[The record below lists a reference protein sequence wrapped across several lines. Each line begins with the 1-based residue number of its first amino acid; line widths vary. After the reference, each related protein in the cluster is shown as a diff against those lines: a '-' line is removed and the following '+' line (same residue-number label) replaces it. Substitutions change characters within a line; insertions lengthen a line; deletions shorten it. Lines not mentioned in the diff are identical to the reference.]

1 MRPGGMP
8 SVEVPQSRGQP
19 AAAFGPNSLPMQTP
33 WVLVLEPPTAD
44 AGRRV
49 GGLSLVLRLA
59 LTAQAGSAGAIVLPS
74 GAANLRKELADPRL
88 RIPVFDQPPRHCS
101 SVRIAANY
109 LIHPRLLSA
118 VAGSLPSGDD
128 EKPQLLE
135 LRLPP
140 AEDQL
145 LLHNGF
151 GAIEVTDAAS
161 ARRAETALFQT
172 LTRPADGWTS
182 RWLNR
187 PISLRISRL
196 LVRTPLHPNA
206 ISLAILALGLVSA
219 WLASRGT
226 YWSALAG
233 AGCFQLQ
240 SILDGCDG
248 EISRVTYRAS
258 LLGEWLDT
266 IGDDL
271 TTYGFFLGA
280 AWGLY
285 QVDGDRRFLLA
296 GAVMLLG
303 GLVLSG
309 TQYRYLLRI
318 GSGSLLNHPIAGVP
332 GESGLLTALRPLFRR
347 DTFILL
353 TLLAAMLGLLGP
365 MVIVAA
371 GSTVVMAAKV
381 IRMGPNVQR

>member
-1 MRPGGMP
+1 
-8 SVEVPQSRGQP
+8 
-19 AAAFGPNSLPMQTP
+19 MQTP
-33 WVLVLEPPTAD
+33 WVLVLEPTTAD

-59 LTAQAGSAGAIVLPS
+59 LTAQAGSAAGIVLPP
-74 GAANLRKELADPRL
+74 GAACLRKELADPRL
-88 RIPVFDQPPRHCS
+88 RIPVFDQPPGHCS
-101 SVRIAANY
+101 SVSITANY
-109 LIHPRLLSA
+109 LVHPRLMSA
-118 VAGSLPSGDD
+118 VAGSLSSENG
-128 EKPQLLE
+128 EKQQPVS
-135 LRLPP
+135 LRLPS
-140 AEDQL
+140 ADDRL
-145 LLHNGF
+145 LLQDGF
-151 GAIEVTDAAS
+151 GAIEVTDAGS
-161 ARRAETALFQT
+161 ARRAEAALFQT
-172 LTRPADGWTS
+172 LRKPADGWTS

-187 PISLRISRL
+187 PLSLRISRL

-206 ISLAILALGLVSA
+206 ISLAILPLGLVSA

-226 YWSALAG
+226 YWSAVGG

-258 LLGEWLDT
+258 RLGEWLDT

-285 QVDGDRRFLLA
+285 RVGDDRRYLLA

-318 GSGSLLNHPIAGVP
+318 GSGSLLKHPIAGVP
-332 GESGLLTALRPLFRR
+332 GESSLLTALRPLFRR

-353 TLLAAMLGLLGP
+353 TLLCAILGLLGP
-365 MVIVAA
+365 MVIAA
-371 GSTVVMAAKV
+371 AASTAVMAAKV
-381 IRMGPNVQR
+381 IRMDPTVQR